1 MKTGLITGN
10 GYMTGIIASIY
21 GFLGS
26 ESDIPVP
33 GVRRVVQIKKTHLNI
48 VK

>member
-10 GYMTGIIASIY
+10 GDMTGIVANIY
-21 GFLGS
+21 GFLRS

-33 GVRRVVQIKKTHLNI
+33 GVRRVVQIKKMHLNI

>member
-1 MKTGLITGN
+1 
-10 GYMTGIIASIY
+10 MTGIAANIDS
-21 GFLGS
+21 FLGS

-48 VK
+48 IK